1 MGLTKSCFD
10 AIDVC
15 CVQQCGSSSA
25 VATIRV
31 MAEIITQP
39 PNSFVKKLGG
49 IFDAVSAVQ

>member
-1 MGLTKSCFD
+1 
-10 AIDVC
+10 
-15 CVQQCGSSSA
+15 
-25 VATIRV
+25 